1 MIGTRTRKQGS
12 KETAPGIGGTRGI
25 GARGIGEAQGTEDT
39 RGIGKARAKAV
50 PRHAAGRLRAVT
62 ALLACVLSACS
73 TAPEYLPPSVELPAA
88 FRHATAEDGWQPARP
103 AQAGTEAWW
112 TVFDDRRL
120 DLLMAALDD
129 GNQDLRVAEA
139 NYRQALAAVDG
150 ARAGL
155 YPQVS
160 AGAAAS
166 RSRVAS
172 RSTGLAER
180 TGSAGTRNDYIV
192 DLQASWELDLWGRVR
207 AGSAVAEASAAASA
221 ADLAAIRLSL
231 QAQLAQSYFELRV
244 ADAQRR
250 VLADTVLSYRRSL
263 KLTRDRL
270 AVGVA
275 ARGDVA
281 QAEAQLKN
289 AEAQALELELAR
301 AQLEH
306 AIAVLTGHAPAKLA
320 VPQADLDQLVPTIP
334 AGLPSALLE
343 RRPDVAAAERR
354 VAAANAQIGVA
365 RAAYFPSL
373 VLSADGGLRADRL
386 GDLLSLPNR
395 FWSLGPALA
404 MALFDGGARLA
415 ASEQALAAYDATV
428 AAYRRTVLS
437 ALLEVEDSLVA
448 HALLAEQERVQREA
462 LAAAR
467 TSLEI
472 VTNQYKAGTVSFL
485 NVIQVQTTALQAERA
500 VLELRGRRL
509 AAAIALIRAIGGG
522 WQAPLRESR

>member
-1 MIGTRTRKQGS
+1 MRVG
-12 KETAPGIGGTRGI
+12 RGW
-25 GARGIGEAQGTEDT
+25 ALQAL
-39 RGIGKARAKAV
+39 
-50 PRHAAGRLRAVT
+50 P
-62 ALLACVLSACS
+62 ALLASALAACG
-73 TAPEYLPPSVELPAA
+73 TTPEYQVPAVEMPAA
-88 FRHATAEDGWQPARP
+88 FRHAPAEDGWRLARP
-103 AQAGTEAWW
+103 AQAGNEAWW
-112 TVFDDRRL
+112 GVFEDRRL
-120 DLLMAALDD
+120 DTLMAALDD

-139 NYRQALAAVDG
+139 NYRQALAATDS

-160 AGAAAS
+160 GGAAAS

-172 RSTGLAER
+172 RATGFAD
-180 TGSAGTRNDYIV
+180 GGGASGTRTDYLV
-192 DLQASWELDLWGRVR
+192 DLQASWEVDLWGRVR
-207 AGSAVAEASAAASA
+207 ANVGVAEASAAASA
-221 ADLAAIRLSL
+221 ADVAALRLSL

-250 VLADTVLSYRRSL
+250 VFADTVVSYQRSL

-289 AEAQALELELAR
+289 AEAQAIELDLAR

-306 AIAVLTGHAPAKLA
+306 AIAVLTGHAPAKLQ
-320 VPQADLDQLVPTIP
+320 VPQAELDDVVPTVP
-334 AGLPSALLE
+334 VGLPSSLLE

-373 VLSADGGLRADRL
+373 ILSADGGLRADRL

-395 FWSLGPALA
+395 FWSLGPSLAL
-404 MALFDGGARLA
+404 ALFDGGARLA
-415 ASEQALAAYDATV
+415 ASAQALAAYDATV
-428 AAYRRTVLS
+428 AAYRRIVLS
-437 ALLEVEDSLVA
+437 ALLEVEDSLIA
-448 HALLAEQERVQREA
+448 HALLAEQERVQHEA

-485 NVIQVQTTALQAERA
+485 NVIQVQTTTLQAERA

-522 WQAPLRESR
+522 WQAPAQTDAR